1 MSAQD
6 SLHILF
12 SKRRKALL
20 ALAYQRCGSYTD
32 AEDFVQECF
41 ARAVTVN
48 WAEVEKPDA
57 LLATILINLIRD
69 HGRRKRGQ
77 IPETLRD
84 FSDMLDQVSDQTP
97 SPDQHI
103 EHQQTLTHIMDAI
116 ARFPEKRAKIF
127 RMRRFQGMS
136 HAAIASATGL
146 TKKGIE
152 KHMQRAL
159 SDLREILRKYDAG
172 KKKLLPDKDH

>member
-69 HGRRKRGQ
+69 HGRRKRRQ

-84 FSDMLDQVSDQTP
+84 FSDMLDQVS
-97 SPDQHI
+97 
-103 EHQQTLTHIMDAI
+103 
-116 ARFPEKRAKIF
+116 EKRAKIF

>member
-1 MSAQD
+1 
-6 SLHILF
+6 
-12 SKRRKALL
+12 
-20 ALAYQRCGSYTD
+20 
-32 AEDFVQECF
+32 
-41 ARAVTVN
+41 
-48 WAEVEKPDA
+48 
-57 LLATILINLIRD
+57 
-69 HGRRKRGQ
+69 
-77 IPETLRD
+77 
-84 FSDMLDQVSDQTP
+84 
-97 SPDQHI
+97 
-103 EHQQTLTHIMDAI
+103 MDAI